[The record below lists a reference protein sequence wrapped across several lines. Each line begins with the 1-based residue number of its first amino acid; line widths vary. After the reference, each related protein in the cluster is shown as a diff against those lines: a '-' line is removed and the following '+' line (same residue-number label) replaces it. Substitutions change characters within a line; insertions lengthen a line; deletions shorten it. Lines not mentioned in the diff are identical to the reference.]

1 MEEDVLVVLLGAT
14 PAAFALAQAFDRDYG
29 IRSILVG
36 SLPEEERA
44 PYLTEIPLPADVRD
58 GLFLRALTDL
68 YERTPN
74 KSRLLLPMAEPYI
87 TLCGSH
93 RDTLEKM
100 FLCPGAFGGIR
111 LPEASPNDLPVD
123 GILFGF
129 QGRTE
134 TRLCYARLCPPTPSG
149 IPAACVTAPLPPAL
163 VQEAET
169 AKDGKRGF
177 FLCYTSGDRLS
188 DTPVCGYFLGF
199 PAAADVSLPELLLN
213 DYVTC
218 TPLPENNPALAG
230 VWSPFSRRRVMPLL
244 DKTEK
249 KLVRKKLFLSYFGA
263 RAGFFRRRPAT
274 GRRQAEK
281 ALWDGE
287 KQE

>member
-1 MEEDVLVVLLGAT
+1 MEEDVLAVLLGAT

-29 IRSILVG
+29 IRSVLVG

-44 PYLTEIPLPADVRD
+44 PYLTGIPLPATVRD
-58 GLFLRALTDL
+58 GLFLRAMTDL

-87 TLCGSH
+87 ALCETH

-100 FLCPGAFGGIR
+100 FLCPGAFGGGIR
-111 LPEASPNDLPVD
+111 LPETSAPHAD
-123 GILFGF
+123 GILFGY
-129 QGRTE
+129 QGRTGS
-134 TRLCYARLCPPTPSG
+134 RLCYARLCPPAPSG

-177 FLCYTSGDRLS
+177 FLCYTSGDRLCVA
-188 DTPVCGYFLGF
+188 PVCGYFLGF

-218 TPLPENNPALAG
+218 TPLPENIPALAG

-244 DKTEK
+244 GKAEK

-263 RAGFFRRRPAT
+263 RAGFFRHRPAT

-287 KQE
+287 KPE